1 MRKIVNQT
9 LRIHSAKY
17 VTRRSKKPKIDYFA
31 DKIQV
36 LLFTRQTQSHEGLQ
50 IFPPPPNQITISFI
64 YLFFC
69 LNFTVQLSKRFL
81 LVIDTTTCNKKVW
94 SLLPSSLL
102 CCFLDGGNLFFIVR
116 RHMLRPKN
124 YQHFSP
130 KANAVLL

>member
-1 MRKIVNQT
+1 M
-9 LRIHSAKY
+9 
-17 VTRRSKKPKIDYFA
+17 TRRSKKPKIDYFA

-36 LLFTRQTQSHEGLQ
+36 LLFTRQTRPHEGLQ
-50 IFPPPPNQITISFI
+50 IFQSNNH
-64 YLFFC
+64 LFFYYFY
-69 LNFTVQLSKRFL
+69 FTVQLSKRFL

-102 CCFLDGGNLFFIVR
+102 CCFLDGGNLFFIER